1 VTARRRARR
10 ETRGIPAAALHQQG
24 CATTSFNCRETCR
37 ELVYHYNLV
46 TGDPQL
52 DAAAQRLLM
61 MTMVA
66 NHLFLFVAGKMQ
78 VAELGDFCCASR
90 PLRQDAAPLESA

>member
-1 VTARRRARR
+1 VAAVAPARR
-10 ETRGIPAAALHQQG
+10 L
-24 CATTSFNCRETCR
+24 
-37 ELVYHYNLV
+37 LVP
-46 TGDPQL
+46 GDPQHE
-52 DAAAQRLLM
+52 AAGQRLLMM

>member
-1 VTARRRARR
+1 
-10 ETRGIPAAALHQQG
+10 
-24 CATTSFNCRETCR
+24 
-37 ELVYHYNLV
+37 
-46 TGDPQL
+46 
-52 DAAAQRLLM
+52 M